1 MTVSTMPVTACSP
14 VAGWLLP
21 TPSNTRNRLE
31 GGVFR
36 KDVFAKEATDE
47 RRARPLRRLGVV
59 ARQALIEETE
69 AKLRMVLGDTLVDL
83 IVGGW
88 RAHGTITQAA
98 RNSRNRPGIDH
109 VIPLRNHTVTANTEH
124 NLDIEVDG
132 VTVTTLVARLA
143 MRVHIY
149 DAVAIVKDGRLVA
162 IRSGN
167 ATADGTVTVD
177 GVRIAHRT
185 LTFPLS
191 TKIVPHSSGGAQF
204 DRHPIWPA
212 SPDRYR

>member
-1 MTVSTMPVTACSP
+1 MTVTTMSVTAGSP

-21 TPSNTRNRLE
+21 TPSEARNRLE
-31 GGVFR
+31 GGVFA

-47 RRARPLRRLGVV
+47 RRARPLRRPSVV
-59 ARQALIEETE
+59 ARRALIEETE

-88 RAHGTITQAA
+88 RAHGTITQAI
-98 RNSRNRPGIDH
+98 RNSRSRPGVDH
-109 VIPLRNHTVTANTEH
+109 VIPLRNHTITANTGH

-132 VTVTTLVARLA
+132 VPVITLAARLV
-143 MRVHIY
+143 MRVQMY
-149 DAVAIVKDGRLVA
+149 DAVAVVTDGRLVA
-162 IRSGN
+162 IRSGK

-185 LTFPLS
+185 RTFPLS
-191 TKIVPHSSGGAQF
+191 AELVPHSSGGVQF
-204 DRHPIWPA
+204 DRPPGLAHPP
-212 SPDRYR
+212 